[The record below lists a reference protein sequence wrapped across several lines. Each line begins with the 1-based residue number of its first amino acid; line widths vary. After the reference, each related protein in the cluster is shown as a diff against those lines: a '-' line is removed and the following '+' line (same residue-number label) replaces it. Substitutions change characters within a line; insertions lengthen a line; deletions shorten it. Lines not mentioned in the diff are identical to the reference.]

1 MNIQT
6 LGFTGFVVVL
16 VKGVCVKVKAVWP
29 AVAVNSSEVGRIAA
43 EIVIAPDALVM
54 VMAVPGVRFA
64 RVNQLPF
71 PISI

>member
-43 EIVIAPDALVM
+43 AMLIDPLLFVIVMPDP
-54 VMAVPGVRFA
+54 AVKVA
-64 RVNQLPF
+64 SVNPVPF